1 MRIVVDTSALL
12 AVLLGESER
21 DAFEGALLDHEP
33 VISAGTLIETLRVI
47 QSAIG
52 PEALTAVDRLLA
64 VYEVEIVPMGTEQV
78 ALAREG
84 MIRFGKGRVASPA
97 VLNFGDLFAYAL
109 ARLLDAP
116 LLFKGDD
123 FALTDLTPLAIRSA
137 R

>member
-12 AVLLGESER
+12 AVLLGEPER
-21 DAFEGALLDHEP
+21 DGFEAVLLDHEP

-64 VYEVEIVPMGTEQV
+64 VYEVEILPVSKEQV
-78 ALAREG
+78 ALARDG
-84 MIRFGKGRVASPA
+84 MVRFGKGSASPPA
-97 VLNFGDLFAYAL
+97 VLNFGDLFTYAL
-109 ARLLDAP
+109 ARQLDAP

-123 FALTDLTPLAIRSA
+123 VALTDLTPVATGPA